1 LGLDLIVGRNGLFVV
16 EVKVQGFSTKDSDG
30 RKSYTK
36 GTVIKWNVEFGSLTL
51 ELLLSS
57 IANELSMPSNQLPTV
72 WFFNKRLHDNI
83 RLISEIQM
91 LDVFEM
97 YKEEIG
103 CQLVVGVC

>member
-16 EVKVQGFSTKDSDG
+16 EIKVEGFSTKDSYG

-57 IANELSMPSNQLPTV
+57 IANELSVP
-72 WFFNKRLHDNI
+72 
-83 RLISEIQM
+83 M
-91 LDVFEM
+91 L
-97 YKEEIG
+97 
-103 CQLVVGVC
+103 